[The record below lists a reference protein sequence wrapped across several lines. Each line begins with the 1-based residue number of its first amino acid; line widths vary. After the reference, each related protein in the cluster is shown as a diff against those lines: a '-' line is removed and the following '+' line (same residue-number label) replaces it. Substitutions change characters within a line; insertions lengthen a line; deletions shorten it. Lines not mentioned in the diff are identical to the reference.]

1 MFKDSNVLS
10 VCTEKTHT
18 SIKMSEEKRVDEQ
31 QKQKQHENKTERN
44 GEYFELQ
51 NILSLSSLKNE
62 IKDCS
67 SSNHENAATNSV
79 HSGNRLH
86 DINSYNFGKFSWT
99 IIV

>member
-10 VCTEKTHT
+10 LCTDKKHT
-18 SIKMSEEKRVDEQ
+18 SIKMSEEKGVGEQ
-31 QKQKQHENKTERN
+31 QKHKHHEDTTERS

-67 SSNHENAATNSV
+67 SSNHEKAAAHGV
-79 HSGNRLH
+79 HSGNRQH
-86 DINSYNFGKFSWT
+86 DINSCNFGKFL
-99 IIV
+99 